1 MTRRDGTSDDAPRWR
16 RYLRFWGPDH
26 AADVDDELRFHLE
39 SRVADLV
46 AEGMSPD
53 EARRVARER
62 FGDVDRISRTLNT
75 LSEERETAMNRTEWM
90 HSIAQDLRYAFR
102 QLIANR
108 MLTVVAILTIALGVG
123 ANTAIFSEV
132 NAVLLRPLPYAD
144 SDRLMYLTERWRDRN
159 ANVSV
164 GNFSEWRARS
174 RSFQAM
180 SALAS
185 ASFNLTGAGEPKRL
199 FGALVTASYFKTGYM
214 PPALGRYFTEDED
227 RPGATHVL
235 VLSYPLWHT
244 LFAGDRSVIGRDV
257 ELNGEK
263 YTVIGVAPREYTL
276 SADDEQLWVPAA
288 FTPEQI
294 AQHDE
299 HYLEV
304 FGLLKPGVTQESAGR
319 ELSAIELDLNKRF
332 PTTGTGTE
340 VGIRGLKEI
349 LVRNYRTQLLVLLGA
364 VGFVLLIACGNVA
377 NLLLGRAAG
386 RQKEIAIRSALGA
399 DGGRLF
405 RQLLTESLVLAAV
418 GGAAGVLLARFG
430 IRFLVSMSPPGVPR
444 LAEAGLSGNV
454 LAFTSLITLACGFV
468 FGLAPALRVT
478 RTDLQ
483 STLREGGKGSSMGVT
498 RDKLRSALV
507 VAEVAVALVLLAAAG
522 LLIRS
527 AMMLQN
533 VRPGFDPT
541 NVLSFR
547 LALPAPRYGEPAR
560 AEQAF
565 DRILTQVAAV
575 PGANSVA
582 LTSSAPFSGGGQNG
596 LRIEG
601 RDADPKNAINAT
613 LRMISPRYFETMR
626 IPVKRGRVFHAHD
639 VAGAPKVMIINE
651 TLARQA
657 WPGQDP
663 IGKRIDCCEDLPVGE
678 SAWKEVVGV
687 VGDVRAWGLGESVR
701 PEFYLPIAQAPKEA
715 WSWIGRS
722 MTVVARSS
730 ANPASLTKSAQRAV
744 WAVDPTIPLF
754 QVRTLEEAMR
764 RTTSSTRF
772 NMMLLTMLAATGL
785 LLAAIGIYGVV
796 GYFVSQRT
804 QEIGIRMALGASPG
818 NVQRMIVRQGAT
830 LAAAGVVVGLIVSF
844 AVTRGLSSLLFG
856 ISARDPVTLAGV
868 GVLLGTIAILASYL
882 PARHATKVDPLAS
895 LRSG

>member
-1 MTRRDGTSDDAPRWR
+1 VSDDEAPRWR

-26 AADVDDELRFHLE
+26 AADVDEELAFHIE

-46 AEGMSPD
+46 AEGMSPE

-62 FGDVDRISRTLNT
+62 FGDVDRISKTLRT
-75 LSEERETAMNRTEWM
+75 LSEQREISMNRTEWI
-90 HSIAQDLRYAFR
+90 HSIGQDLRYAFR
-102 QLIANR
+102 QLVANR
-108 MLTVVAILTIALGVG
+108 MLTVVAVLTIALGVG
-123 ANTAIFSEV
+123 ANTAIFSVV
-132 NAVLLRPLPYAD
+132 NAVLLRPLPYAHA
-144 SDRLMYLTERWRDRN
+144 DRLMYLSERWSDQDS
-159 ANVSV
+159 NVSV
-164 GNFSEWRARS
+164 GNFVEWRARS
-174 RSFQAM
+174 TSFEAI
-180 SALAS
+180 SAEAG
-185 ASFNLTGAGEPKRL
+185 ASFNLTGAGEPQRL
-199 FGALVTASYFKTGYM
+199 FGARATAGFFRTGYM
-214 PPALGRYFTEDED
+214 PPALGRYFTEEED
-227 RPGATHVL
+227 RPGAPRVL
-235 VLSYPLWHT
+235 VLSYPLWNS
-244 LFAGDRSVIGRDV
+244 LFGGDRSILGRDV

-276 SADDEQLWVPAA
+276 STNDEQLWVPAA
-288 FTPEQI
+288 FTNEQV

-304 FGLLKPGVTQESAGR
+304 FGLLRPGVSPEAARR
-319 ELSAIELDLNKRF
+319 EMSAIELDLNKRF

-340 VGIRGLKEI
+340 VGVRPLKEI

-364 VGFVLLIACGNVA
+364 VTFVLLIACGNVA

-399 DGGRLF
+399 DGGRLL

-418 GGAAGVLLARFG
+418 GGAAGLLIARFG
-430 IRFLVSMSPPGVPR
+430 IRFLVGMSPAGVPR
-444 LAEAGLSGNV
+444 LAEAGLSGDV
-454 LAFTSLITLACGFV
+454 LAFTSLITLACGFL
-468 FGLAPALRVT
+468 FGLAPALRAT
-478 RTDLQ
+478 RTNLQ
-483 STLREGGKGSSMGVT
+483 GTLREGGKGSSMGAS
-498 RDKLRSALV
+498 RDRMRSALV
-507 VAEVAVALVLLAAAG
+507 VAEIAVALVLLTGAG

-533 VRPGFDPT
+533 VHPGFDPT

-547 LALPAPRYGEPAR
+547 MALPAERYGDAAR

-565 DRILTQVAAV
+565 DRLLTEVAAL
-575 PGANSVA
+575 PGAKSVA
-582 LTSSAPFSGGGQNG
+582 LTSSAPFAGGGQNG
-596 LRIEG
+596 LLIEG
-601 RDADPKNAINAT
+601 RGRDRKDIINGT
-613 LRMISPRYFETMR
+613 MRMISPRYFETMR
-626 IPVKRGRVFHAHD
+626 VPVKRGRVFDAHD
-639 VAGAPKVMIINE
+639 VAASPKVMIINE

-663 IGKRIDCCEDLPVGE
+663 IGKRIFCCEEPVNNE
-678 SAWKEVVGV
+678 PVWKEVVGV
-687 VGDVRAWGLGESVR
+687 VGDVRAWGLGAPVR
-701 PEFYLPIAQAPKEA
+701 PEFYLPIPQAPKEA

-722 MTVVARSS
+722 MTIVARASGS
-730 ANPASLTKSAQRAV
+730 ATSLTKPAQRAV
-744 WAVDPTIPLF
+744 WSVDPAIPLF
-754 QVRTLEEAMR
+754 QVRTLDEAMR

-804 QEIGIRMALGASPG
+804 QEIGIRIALGASPG

-830 LAAAGVVVGLIVSF
+830 LAAAGVVAGLVVSF

-868 GVLLGTIAILASYL
+868 GLLLGTIAVLASYI
-882 PARHATKVDPLAS
+882 PARHATKVDPLEA

>member
-1 MTRRDGTSDDAPRWR
+1 MTERKRMHDDTPRWR

-26 AADVDDELRFHLE
+26 AADVDEELSFHIE
-39 SRVADLV
+39 SRVADLI
-46 AEGMSPD
+46 AEGMSPE
-53 EARRVARER
+53 EARREARER
-62 FGDVDRISRTLNT
+62 FGDVDRISKTLHT
-75 LSEERETAMNRTEWM
+75 LSEERESAMNRTEWIL
-90 HSIAQDLRYAFR
+90 SIAQDFRYAFR
-102 QLIANR
+102 QLIADR
-108 MLTVVAILTIALGVG
+108 MLTVVAVLTIALGVG
-123 ANTAIFSEV
+123 ANTAIFSVV
-132 NAVLLRPLPYAD
+132 NAVLLRPLPYAN
-144 SDRLMYLTERWRDRN
+144 SDRLMYLSERWRDQDS
-159 ANVSV
+159 NVSV
-164 GNFSEWRARS
+164 GNFVEWRARS

-180 SALAS
+180 SALAG
-185 ASFNLTGAGEPKRL
+185 ANFNLTGAGEPQRL
-199 FGALVTASYFKTGYM
+199 FGARATASSFKTAYM

-227 RPGATHVL
+227 RPGAPHVL

-244 LFAGDRSVIGRDV
+244 LFGGDRSVIGRDV

-263 YTVIGVAPREYTL
+263 YTVIGVAPKEYTL
-276 SADDEQLWVPAA
+276 SANDEQLWVPAA
-288 FTPEQI
+288 FTSQEI

-299 HYLEV
+299 HFLDA
-304 FGLLKPGVTQESAGR
+304 FGLLKPGITEESARR
-319 ELSAIELDLNKRF
+319 ELSAIERDLNKRF

-340 VGIRGLKEI
+340 VGVRGLKQI

-364 VGFVLLIACGNVA
+364 VAFVLLIACGNVA
-377 NLLLGRAAG
+377 NLLLGRAAS

-399 DGGRLF
+399 DGGRLL

-418 GGAAGVLLARFG
+418 GGAAGVLIARFG

-444 LAEAGLSGNV
+444 LAEAGLSGDV

-468 FGLAPALRVT
+468 FGLAPALRVA
-478 RTDLQ
+478 RTNLQ
-483 STLREGGKGSSMGVT
+483 STLREGGKGSSMGAT
-498 RDKLRSALV
+498 RDKMRNALV
-507 VAEVAVALVLLAAAG
+507 VAEVAVALVLLTGAG

-533 VRPGFDPT
+533 VRPGFDPS

-547 LALPAPRYGEPAR
+547 MALPAQRYGEPAR

-575 PGANSVA
+575 PGAKSVA
-582 LTSSAPFSGGGQNG
+582 LTSSAPFAGGGQNG

-601 RDADPKNAINAT
+601 RGTDPQDLINGT

-626 IPVKRGRVFHAHD
+626 VPVKRGRVFDAHD
-639 VAGAPKVMIINE
+639 VAGAPRVMIINE
-651 TLARQA
+651 TLAKQA

-663 IGKRIDCCEDLPVGE
+663 IGKRIDCCEELPGGQP
-678 SAWKEVVGV
+678 AWKQVVGV
-687 VGDVRAWGLGESVR
+687 VGDVRAWGLGEAVR
-701 PEFYLPIAQAPKEA
+701 PEFYLPIPQAPKEA
-715 WSWIGRS
+715 WNWIGRS
-722 MTVVARSS
+722 MTVVARASGD
-730 ANPASLTKSAQRAV
+730 PVSLTKSAQRAV
-744 WAVDPTIPLF
+744 WSVDPTIPLF

-804 QEIGIRMALGASPG
+804 QEIGIRMALGASAG
-818 NVQRMIVRQGAT
+818 TVQRMIVRQGAM
-830 LAAAGVVVGLIVSF
+830 LAVTGVVVGLLASL

-868 GVLLGTIAILASYL
+868 GVLLGAIAILASYI
-882 PARHATKVDPLAS
+882 PARRATKADPLAA